1 LVLDPKRLLEDFL
14 GNGAAGGQRPNGG
27 SGGGIGDLLGGI
39 NRQKAGTFAAGAATG
54 GLIGMLLGS
63 KKAKKIGGGLLGYGG
78 AAVLGGLA
86 FKAWQNYQAKQSGI
100 PQSVPSAP
108 APRGSVPSSSPAVL
122 PAPTD
127 SPFDPNHGTSSDG
140 RPFALALVRAM
151 IAAAKS
157 DGHIDATEQTQLFA
171 RIEELQL
178 DAEAKAFVFD
188 ELGRPTNLD
197 AIAALPRGPE
207 QASEIW
213 LASRL
218 AIDPDD
224 VREKAY
230 ISALAA
236 KLNLPPE
243 LQAQLE
249 EQVTAA
255 TQAQS
260 AA

>member
-1 LVLDPKRLLEDFL
+1 MLDPKRLLEDFL
-14 GNGAAGGQRPNGG
+14 GNGAAGGQRPN
-27 SGGGIGDLLGGI
+27 GGGIGDLLGGI

-86 FKAWQNYQAKQSGI
+86 LKAWQNYQAKQSGI
-100 PQSVPSAP
+100 PTP
-108 APRGSVPSSSPAVL
+108 APRSSVPSSAPSSGPAVL
-122 PAPTD
+122 PAPSD

-188 ELGRPTNLD
+188 ELGRPTDLA

-207 QASEIW
+207 QAAEIW

-236 KLNLPPE
+236 KLNLPTE